1 MSMSEFF
8 TGDSNPWNL
17 LTILALACVSVMSRA
32 FFFLSQKPWDL
43 PHWAQRG
50 LQYAPIAALSAVIV
64 PEIVMTQGALIHS
77 LRDARLYAAAAGVA
91 YFVWRK
97 GAGQVV
103 LGTIAVGMAVYLPL
117 HVGLGW

>member
-1 MSMSEFF
+1 MAEFF
-8 TGDSNPWNL
+8 TGDSNPWNV
-17 LTILALACVSVMSRA
+17 LTILAMAGVSVLSRS
-32 FFFLSQKPWDL
+32 FFFLSQKPWVL
-43 PHWAQRG
+43 PHWVQRG

-64 PEIVMTQGALIHS
+64 PEVVMSQGVLIHT
-77 LRDARLYAAAAGVA
+77 LHDARLYAAAAGMT

-117 HVGLGW
+117 HIGMGW